1 MQSAAEVRLGA
12 LLPHAARLLPL
23 AGHAAPIRALPCSAG
38 AAPRRRRALRRPRAA
53 AAQASKLP
61 AAFDRAW
68 EQLGGG
74 PADLVF
80 PEPWLGVWQ
89 VQSTLTNVQLPLG
102 ADFVPDPRV
111 RRPPVCPPPGS
122 LSARCFLPGR
132 LPACRRSPRSARPAR
147 APPAGPPPRAPA
159 GPLLSTGPPPSLPPG
174 PDALR
179 SGGAAVH
186 ACADVP
192 CMTQLGREACTSL
205 RA

>member
-89 VQSTLTNVQLPLG
+89 VRSTLTNVQLPLG

-111 RRPPVCPPPGS
+111 RRPP
-122 LSARCFLPGR
+122 ARR
-132 LPACRRSPRSARPAR
+132 LAPCQPAACCR
-147 APPAGPPPRAPA
+147 
-159 GPLLSTGPPPSLPPG
+159 
-174 PDALR
+174 
-179 SGGAAVH
+179 
-186 ACADVP
+186 AD
-192 CMTQLGREACTSL
+192 
-205 RA
+205 